1 MNWRI
6 LMYQLR
12 NTSRTAPDGNPPSM
26 ALTIEESFVGA
37 LEQYVPESYS
47 GRVVLFR
54 TIDSDYYNPDATL
67 GWSELVP
74 AGLDIVGVQGDHDTM
89 FHEPQVE
96 TLGRKITA
104 YLDLGT
110 EEANWLIPALKL
122 SSEQASGQARESEMR
137 GSLSCG

>member
-1 MNWRI
+1 
-6 LMYQLR
+6 
-12 NTSRTAPDGNPPSM
+12 M
-26 ALTIEESFVGA
+26 ALTIEESFVKA

-74 AGLDIVGVQGDHDTM
+74 TGIDIVDVQGDHDTM
-89 FHEPQVE
+89 FLEPQVE

-104 YLDLGT
+104 YLDLGA
-110 EEANWLIPALKL
+110 EESNWLIPAMHL
-122 SSEQASGQARESEMR
+122 SPEQASGQASRSEMR